1 MKGKLSLISN
11 VFVFI
16 VGLLLIL
23 LHAKA
28 QIFDLIIMMIGIL
41 FIVPSCIS
49 LINVL
54 AKKNDGSM
62 RYVSLLP
69 IIGGLALGISMVVVP
84 EFYFGILAYTFAA
97 ILIIGGLFK
106 FWSLIMMGKLA
117 KLPVVLYVIP
127 TLMLVCGIILIT
139 TSVREIQSV
148 LVLVTGIA
156 LVAYSVDSLMDYFVM
171 RKIRKA
177 QSATNVI
184 EETIVEEVKE

>member
-1 MKGKLSLISN
+1 MKGKLRLVSN

-23 LHAKA
+23 LHSRA
-28 QIFDLIIMMIGIL
+28 QIFDLIIMLIGIL

-54 AKKNDGSM
+54 AKKGEGSM
-62 RYVSLLP
+62 RFVSLLP

-106 FWSLIMMGKLA
+106 FWTLVMMGKVA

-148 LVLVTGIA
+148 LVLITGIA

-171 RKIRKA
+171 KKIQKA
-177 QSATNVI
+177 QTATNVI
-184 EETIVEEVKE
+184 EEAKVEEVK